1 MPGSFLLTISPR
13 LGGALLLRSVEVK
26 VEVRGSFGSDRRSII
41 RGKFSKGE
49 VLRISDADSEGAHL
63 YLASDDE

>member
-1 MPGSFLLTISPR
+1 M
-13 LGGALLLRSVEVK
+13 K